1 MLKSFEEGVQS
12 FAVSQIETCF
22 EEVSW
27 NWIHWQASVKKGR
40 GNEKWEKGETGR
52 GGVGGEKPA
61 HLLLIIY
68 SSSPQRFLK
77 SHSKRETK
85 PRSLNVCWVTLH
97 VPNEVWSSVGVAACV
112 SNHNFQIFLLIVQMR
127 WYPTQTSLSQT
138 KNKKISIYH
147 KQYTNFFKSSLVY
160 FKIIRMREW
169 YLCQISCTQTYKYPI
184 CFGA

>member
-22 EEVSW
+22 EEVSKLDSLAGFCQERQGEW
-27 NWIHWQASVKKGR
+27 
-40 GNEKWEKGETGR
+40 EKWEKGETGR
-52 GGVGGEKPA
+52 WGVGCQA

-97 VPNEVWSSVGVAACV
+97 IPNEVWSSVGVAACV
-112 SNHNFQIFLLIVQMR
+112 SNHNFQIFLNSSR
-127 WYPTQTSLSQT
+127 WDDIPPRQAFPRPKQ
-138 KNKKISIYH
+138 KISIYH

-169 YLCQISCTQTYKYPI
+169 YLCQISCTQTYKYPHLLW
-184 CFGA
+184 A